1 MVPILLLGTQRFWWL
16 EFRKKLS
23 FLAGTGIE
31 PLPFG
36 SKECYA
42 LLTGA
47 ITTRLYRSQNIEITK
62 NGIKKIFSSQFIQ
75 LVQNAP
81 FYVARYYNLNQI
93 TYNYI
98 LHVQE
103 SDLI

>member
-23 FLAGTGIE
+23 FLAGAGIE
-31 PLPFG
+31 PFG

-47 ITTRLYRSQNIEITK
+47 ITTRLYRNQVS
-62 NGIKKIFSSQFIQ
+62 NGSNEF
-75 LVQNAP
+75 P
-81 FYVARYYNLNQI
+81 
-93 TYNYI
+93 
-98 LHVQE
+98 
-103 SDLI
+103 